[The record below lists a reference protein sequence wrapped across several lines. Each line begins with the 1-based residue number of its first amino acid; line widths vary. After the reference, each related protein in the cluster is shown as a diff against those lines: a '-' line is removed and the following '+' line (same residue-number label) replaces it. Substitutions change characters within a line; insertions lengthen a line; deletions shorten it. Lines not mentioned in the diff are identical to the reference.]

1 MRRGGQG
8 LCVDSE
14 MGWFWISI
22 RFPEAACN
30 GARLPCL
37 VLGVYLCNSEMKQE
51 IPGVVGLGSR
61 LIWPPISR
69 VWIRMMNVGVIRPGV
84 QEVLSRTCQVGRM
97 RGRRN
102 PNVIRDVTTVA
113 CLFAPV
119 SHSHDTPLCRACL
132 NCPTQL
138 ALISDSVRMSKH
150 GVSNPSMCPPWRLA
164 ARENPPK
171 STTPANR
178 QRKPNA
184 SRFLSKQVP
193 VKRQINDK
201 SFEGVCR
208 GNDFAHVS
216 ALKNWLGPARSK
228 CLNQ

>member
-1 MRRGGQG
+1 MFWMDGHWKIVLVNALSNISCPCTKCYERPWSFSYVPMCFFF
-8 LCVDSE
+8 LDS
-14 MGWFWISI
+14 
-22 RFPEAACN
+22 R
-30 GARLPCL
+30 RLPIHKRFRWGTLCTSVLPGLELEQHYEGWQKKHCCL
-37 VLGVYLCNSEMKQE
+37 TGAVCS
-51 IPGVVGLGSR
+51 
-61 LIWPPISR
+61 
-69 VWIRMMNVGVIRPGV
+69 
-84 QEVLSRTCQVGRM
+84 
-97 RGRRN
+97 
-102 PNVIRDVTTVA
+102 VTPTLYSTNATAV
-113 CLFAPV
+113 CLFAPM
-119 SHSHDTPLCRACL
+119 SRLCDTPLCCACL

-150 GVSNPSMCPPWRLA
+150 GVSNPSLCPPWRLA
-164 ARENPPK
+164 AHENPPK

-216 ALKNWLGPARSK
+216 PLKNWLGPARSK
-228 CLNQ
+228 YLNQ